1 MYSSNPCVQHIVP
14 RIITEGFPKCKCV
27 IRIKASDIAYNDSAF
42 QSHAGLLV
50 QPNLDPLFLH
60 YVLMITNLL
69 AHNRLVIRSCVRKKK
84 KKKEEYLCRK
94 FWFMASSTN
103 WHFAKTGKSSWSAV
117 SWPSWPWL
125 RSLPSW
131 KGLIRVGHAKT
142 LKKNRNNRGKI
153 ISIMKSNKCTC
164 ASKYPAVVTV
174 EEKAKEAKKLVK
186 QTKTFFF

>member
-14 RIITEGFPKCKCV
+14 RIITAGFPKCKCV
-27 IRIKASDIAYNDSAF
+27 IRIKASDIAYNDSAL

-60 YVLMITNLL
+60 YVLTIRIYLPTIAQLFDL
-69 AHNRLVIRSCVRKKK
+69 ACEKK
-84 KKKEEYLCRK
+84 YLCSK
-94 FWFMASSTN
+94 CWFMASSTN